1 LLKALGVGEVGCR
14 RHDGGDPTGGK
25 AGVQGGCKTKE
36 EMKWIPVGKKKI
48 MEKRGKKKRVGSMQT
63 KVEKGSS
70 GLVRANRRVPL

>member
-1 LLKALGVGEVGCR
+1 MKKR
-14 RHDGGDPTGGK
+14 
-25 AGVQGGCKTKE
+25 
-36 EMKWIPVGKKKI
+36 MKWIPVWKKKI